1 LKTYKFPSQT
11 PSFDY
16 SRIGVYKTDIYIFGG
31 STSNMKLI
39 KAPFNELEILL
50 TLGAYITMTVETN
63 LSLIDKAYTVSDSQ
77 FGISGGTPDS

>member
-1 LKTYKFPSQT
+1 
-11 PSFDY
+11 
-16 SRIGVYKTDIYIFGG
+16 
-31 STSNMKLI
+31 MKLI